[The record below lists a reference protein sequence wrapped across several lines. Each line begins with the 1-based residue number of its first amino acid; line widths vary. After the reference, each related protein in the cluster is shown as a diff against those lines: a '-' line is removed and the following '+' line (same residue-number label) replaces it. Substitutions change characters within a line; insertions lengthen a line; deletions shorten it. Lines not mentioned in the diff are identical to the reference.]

1 MEKNIINKIK
11 NIFYS
16 FNFKL
21 YALVFFIYFLYS
33 YYMFAYTDDVP
44 FTALIIY
51 FIVFSIYNILLIITF
66 NIINKYIPLRLLTYK
81 ISFYIFLFIYIIS
94 CIPAAYYSMKLFDDF
109 SVIIYILNYIIF
121 PFLVI
126 FYYKLYNYN
135 KFYNVCRSSSFLK
148 EFLKL
153 IFALFLFAV
162 IFALIILLI
171 PKTVILIQAFTD
183 ITLIYDK

>member
-51 FIVFSIYNILLIITF
+51 FIIFSTYNILLIIPF
-66 NIINKYIPLRLLTYK
+66 NIINKYIPLRLLSYK

-94 CIPAAYYSMKLFDDF
+94 CIPAAYYAMKLFDDLI
-109 SVIIYILNYIIF
+109 VTIYLLNYMTF

-126 FYYKLYNYN
+126 SYYKLYNYN
-135 KFYNVCRSSSFLK
+135 KFYNVCRNSSFLK
-148 EFLKL
+148 ELFKL
-153 IFALFLFAV
+153 IFSLFLFIV
-162 IFALIILLI
+162 IFILLM
-171 PKTVILIQAFTD
+171 PFAPETSRLIQNYTG
-183 ITLIYDK
+183 ITLIYD